1 MELQKNKE
9 RETNPK
15 SPKTE
20 KKLETSQSVYAIKSK
35 GKREKETYLKRSNHK
50 MQKAWRKSLEQIGE
64 EEAQS
69 ND

>member
-1 MELQKNKE
+1 MEIQKNKE

-35 GKREKETYLKRSNHK
+35 GKREKETYLKGSNHK
-50 MQKAWRKSLEQIGE
+50 MQVLKENRKVERIGE
-64 EEAQS
+64 EGT
-69 ND
+69 